1 MITKTK
7 TMTAPTLPTSSQLM
21 SRISD
26 MWQARWIG
34 SAGLERGEDANR
46 HRRAERGDDE
56 RDRSG
61 EKGHPEIP
69 EWPLTCVGTAGFEP
83 TTP

>member
-26 MWQARWIG
+26 MWRARWIG

-56 RDRSG
+56 RDRTG
-61 EKGHPEIP
+61 EKAIRRFPNG
-69 EWPLTCVGTAGFEP
+69 L
-83 TTP
+83 